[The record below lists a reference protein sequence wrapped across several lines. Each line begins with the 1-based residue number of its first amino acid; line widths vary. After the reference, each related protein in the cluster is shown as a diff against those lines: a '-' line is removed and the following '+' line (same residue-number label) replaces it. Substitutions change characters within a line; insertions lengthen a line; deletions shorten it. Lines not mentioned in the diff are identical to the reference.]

1 MESTRLSKKRAA
13 TQEVPKANPS
23 DRFQL
28 SRGKKVF
35 KQLKDNK
42 KKITLNSVP
51 FNQVLRDAIR
61 NKSKLHRRWMSSK
74 NVLNV
79 SDAESLRQ
87 AYTNARNAIRKRVRM
102 KYWWY
107 SVGK

>member
-1 MESTRLSKKRAA
+1 M
-13 TQEVPKANPS
+13 
-23 DRFQL
+23 
-28 SRGKKVF
+28 
-35 KQLKDNK
+35 
-42 KKITLNSVP
+42 LNSVP

-87 AYTNARNAIRKRVRM
+87 AYINARNKVKAMIRKSEREFERNIGIQSKSNPKMFWSHDRSKRKTKTGVAPLSQN
-102 KYWWY
+102 K
-107 SVGK
+107 KDKT